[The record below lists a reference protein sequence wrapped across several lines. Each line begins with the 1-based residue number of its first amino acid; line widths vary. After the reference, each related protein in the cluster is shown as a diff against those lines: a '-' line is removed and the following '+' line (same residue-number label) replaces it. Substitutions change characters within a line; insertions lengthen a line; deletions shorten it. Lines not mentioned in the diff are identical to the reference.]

1 MLLRYIEDF
10 GRLNTNSLNGKS
22 QPYKPA
28 LLLAVLDGI
37 ESGLVQ
43 NRRIYITAEL
53 IAMFRE
59 NLATLSAA
67 THYQARHFAYPFY
80 HLKNEDF
87 WRLVEKPGKKIVVTA
102 ANSVSGLGQLR
113 EAVDYALLDVNLW
126 GLLTQDKSRVQL
138 RAVLLERYSAN
149 TDDQAAH

>member
-10 GRLNTNSLNGKS
+10 GRLNTNSANGKS
-22 QPYKPA
+22 RPYKPA

-43 NRRIYITAEL
+43 NRRVYITAEL
-53 IAMFRE
+53 IATFRE
-59 NLATLSAA
+59 KLATLGA
-67 THYQARHFAYPFY
+67 TTPYQARYFAYPFY
-80 HLKNEDF
+80 HLKSEDF

-102 ANSVSGLGQLR
+102 ANSVSGLGQLQ

-126 GLLTQDKSRVQL
+126 GLLTQEKSRARL
-138 RAVLLERYSAN
+138 RALLLERYSASAN
-149 TDDQAAH
+149 EKAAH